1 MIKKIGSNSNSK
13 KVVCQ
18 TLGLFTSRAKAK
30 KNLKM
35 YFTSFLNS
43 VRFWHTPFF
52 KRTMGKIK
60 AVVHLFAKNVE
71 SHEKSSMLLLR
82 WLIYYIGY
90 C

>member
-1 MIKKIGSNSNSK
+1 MIKKLVQI
-13 KVVCQ
+13 Q
-18 TLGLFTSRAKAK
+18 TLKRLCVKLLAFLQAELRQK

-71 SHEKSSMLLLR
+71 SHESRL
-82 WLIYYIGY
+82 
-90 C
+90 CCC